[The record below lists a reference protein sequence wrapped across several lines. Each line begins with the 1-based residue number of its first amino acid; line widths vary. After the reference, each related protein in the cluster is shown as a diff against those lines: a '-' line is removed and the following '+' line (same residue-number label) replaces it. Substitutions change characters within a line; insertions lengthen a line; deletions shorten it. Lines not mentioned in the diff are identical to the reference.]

1 LGQLASATVVADT
14 FATKILTELNGEG
27 SIKDKAG
34 LAIDLCLK
42 DFSKNEK
49 FVQANLSELKKGAST
64 VLTYRLTLLEEK
76 TNEVREV
83 FEKEAIPLSVGYL
96 DALSQKLENPNA
108 LTEFLGKV
116 ELHYSSAP
124 TNPITEELIKLLKK
138 PERSTQ

>member
-1 LGQLASATVVADT
+1 MGQLASATVVADT